1 MFGKNN
7 DKDENENSQNSAED
21 KKDKSEGQANP
32 ERVVLVTSKT
42 LLDSKIIVIYKK
54 IKSQNGKLRDV
65 FNIYSFTPNSEE
77 GRGEVLMPERDAIL
91 FWKDRTQEESLKD
104 DVRVFTQEGDFEY
117 DFKESKNLYKIEIES
132 PENSEQRA

>member
-7 DKDENENSQNSAED
+7 DKDEKDNSQNSNED
-21 KKDKSEGQANP
+21 KKSKDEGQANP

-65 FNIYSFTPNSEE
+65 FNIYTFVPNSEE
-77 GRGEVLMPERDAIL
+77 NRGEVLMSERDAIL
-91 FWKDRTQEESLKD
+91 FWKDRTQEKELRG
-104 DVRVFTQEGDFEY
+104 DVRIFTQEGDFEY
-117 DFKESKNLYKIEIES
+117 DFKESENLYKIEIES